1 MGNNKK
7 KYDDVKATAA
17 ARRKKEIEFY
27 GKLVSRRTSC
37 VHKTK
42 KDYNRK
48 NNKKIDI
55 DND

>member
-1 MGNNKK
+1 MGNKK

-48 NNKKIDI
+48 DNKKINL

>member
-1 MGNNKK
+1 MGNKK

-17 ARRKKEIEFY
+17 ARRKKEIEEY
-27 GKLVSRRTSC
+27 GKLVTRRSSIA
-37 VHKTK
+37 HKSP

-48 NNKKIDI
+48 NNKKIDL